1 MKNQRPPLAVLAV
14 IGAVLCFGGVLGSRA
29 ADSLVWHR
37 QQDKVDADIR
47 TWNVPQLLEHVAAA
61 TGWQVYLD
69 PGASRAVSAKFSALP
84 SNEALRALLGDLN
97 FLIVSQT
104 NGAPSLY
111 VFRTS
116 RTQATRLIV
125 AAPKGP
131 AQPIPNQWV
140 VVMKPGSKGKIDEL
154 ARALGAKIIGRMDSQ
169 NAYLLEF
176 GTDAATQAAHDQL
189 LDNPDV
195 AAVDYNYPVDS
206 PPMPL
211 SSQAGAANLQL
222 KPKADN
228 GNNCPLVIGLVDT
241 PVQPLAA
248 NLAAFLDPAIQVAG
262 GPPVPATE
270 LTHGTAMAETILRA
284 VQAKTGGSTSV
295 KILPVNVFGNSET
308 TSTFDI
314 ANGVVQAI
322 NNGASILNLSL
333 GSTGNSQVLQN
344 VIAQAVQQGIPIFAA
359 AGNEPVTTPTY
370 PAAYPG
376 VTAVTASDS
385 SGGIASYANRG
396 SFVKMIAPGDNVV
409 SYDGQNYLVEGTST
423 STALVSGMAAGLAD
437 SAHQCPDQ
445 VQSLLKQNATSVPA
459 PKP

>member
-1 MKNQRPPLAVLAV
+1 MKYQRLRLAVLAV
-14 IGAVLCFGGVLGSRA
+14 FGTILCFGAVGRA
-29 ADSLVWHR
+29 RAVDTLVWH
-37 QQDKVDADIR
+37 QQQGVDADIR
-47 TWNVPQLLEHVAAA
+47 TWDVSQLLEHVAVA

-69 PGASRAVSAKFSALP
+69 PGANRTVSAKFSALP
-84 SNEALRALLGDLN
+84 PNEALRALLGDLN
-97 FLIVSQT
+97 FLIVSGS
-104 NGAPSLY
+104 NGVPNLY

-116 RTQATRLIV
+116 RAQATRRIV
-125 AAPKGP
+125 AQPKGP
-131 AQPIPNQWV
+131 AKPIPNQLV
-140 VVMKPGSKGKIDEL
+140 VVMKPGSNGKIDDL
-154 ARALGAKIIGRMDSQ
+154 ARALGAKIIGRMDGQ

-176 GTDAATQAAHDQL
+176 DNDAATQAAHDQL
-189 LDNPDV
+189 VNNPDV

-206 PPMPL
+206 LPVPM
-211 SSQAGAANLQL
+211 SSSAGAANLQL
-222 KPKADN
+222 NPKSND
-228 GNNCPLVIGLVDT
+228 GNCPLVIGLVDT
-241 PVQPLAA
+241 PVQPLSS
-248 NLAAFLDPAIQVAG
+248 NLAPFIDPAIQVAG
-262 GPPVPATE
+262 TSTIPATQ

-314 ANGVVQAI
+314 ANGVAQAV
-322 NNGASILNLSL
+322 NGGASILNLSL

-376 VTAVTASDS
+376 VTAVTASDP

-396 SFVKMIAPGDNVV
+396 SFVSMIAPGDNVV
-409 SYDGQNYLVEGTST
+409 SFDGQNYLVEGTST

-437 SAHQCPDQ
+437 STHECPDQ
-445 VQSLLKQNATSVPA
+445 VQSLLKKNSTTIPA